1 MNEIKFACPHC
12 RQHIECDE
20 NYSGL
25 QINCPACRGPMLVPE
40 HPAATA
46 PWSPTAQVSAMS
58 AASFTAPPAG
68 EKDFGFWSEEKWRKH
83 VGQLTSEGLTGLG
96 GRRIFYIVLIAP
108 AVLTLAVLTAG
119 KLLHDSGMQS
129 AILFFVFMLA
139 IASARY
145 CGGWLADRI
154 GAGKFIAALFTLGV
168 LFVNGF
174 IVLFGCATV
183 MSVKSMLGN

>member
-1 MNEIKFACPHC
+1 MSEIKFACPHC
-12 RQHIECDE
+12 RQHIACDE
-20 NYSGL
+20 NYGGL
-25 QINCPACRGPMLVPE
+25 QISCPACRGPMLVPE
-40 HPAATA
+40 KPEAAAPWKATA
-46 PWSPTAQVSAMS
+46 STRALS
-58 AASFTAPPAG
+58 AASFTARPAE

-83 VGQLTSEGLTGLG
+83 VGQLTSEGLTGIG
-96 GRRIFYIVLIAP
+96 GRWIFFVVLIAP

-119 KLLHDSGMQS
+119 KLLRDSGLQS

-154 GAGKFIAALFTLGV
+154 GAGRFIATLFTLGV

>member
-1 MNEIKFACPHC
+1 
-12 RQHIECDE
+12 
-20 NYSGL
+20 
-25 QINCPACRGPMLVPE
+25 MLVPE
-40 HPAATA
+40 QPKVAVM
-46 PWSPTAQVSAMS
+46 WSPRASVDAL
-58 AASFTAPPAG
+58 AAKSFTARPAD

-83 VGQLTSEGLTGLG
+83 VGKLTSEGLTGLG
-96 GRRIFYIVLIAP
+96 GRWIFFVVLIAP
-108 AVLTLAVLTAG
+108 AVLTLAVLTVG
-119 KLLHDSGMQS
+119 KLLRDSGLQS

-154 GAGKFIAALFTLGV
+154 GAGRFIATLFTLGV